1 MNARD
6 SCILPRS
13 YNERYLIGSV
23 FNFFSG
29 SIIIETI
36 SVWVIFWQHYCWN
49 NFSLSDPRRYNEC
62 YLNGSV
68 FIYLFFSGSII
79 GVVQM
84 VNKKSGVFTAS
95 GDYVIKRSELVTRKL
110 GIKRFDKGRITSVKR

>member
-1 MNARD
+1 M
-6 SCILPRS
+6 
-13 YNERYLIGSV
+13 
-23 FNFFSG
+23 
-29 SIIIETI
+29 
-36 SVWVIFWQHYCWN
+36 
-49 NFSLSDPRRYNEC
+49 SDPRRYNEC

-95 GDYVIKRSELVTRKL
+95 GDYVIKRSELVYTQKL
-110 GIKRFDKGRITSVKR
+110 GIKRSNYVRKKITKLMFRELARVFRSQTNDLILIDSIREN

>member
-23 FNFFSG
+23 FNFF
-29 SIIIETI
+29 
-36 SVWVIFWQHYCWN
+36 FWQHYYWN

-95 GDYVIKRSELVTRKL
+95 GDYLNGLSWLLENLVWSDLIRVELRP
-110 GIKRFDKGRITSVKR
+110 